1 MSHTD
6 FEEVARSVP
15 SPRRR
20 GEGQGEGW
28 SSAGKTSPAFSRAKD
43 QESSHARQTMRNVI
57 AIKEVDRRVQCAER
71 RLSMRRVGSAA
82 SLLLAFFLTA
92 CTVGPDYRR
101 PVVATPETWRAP
113 AQESAIDLG
122 WWEQFQ
128 DPALRDLI
136 RAALET
142 NHDLRMAVA
151 RVDQARAIAGIARSQ
166 QFPAV
171 NAGASASR
179 GEQSG
184 TRNDFAVAADL
195 SFELDLWGRLR
206 RANEAARAELLATE
220 EARNVVQMTLVSDV
234 ATAYLRLRQ
243 LDLEL
248 ETTRRSV
255 VSRRDSLQIVR
266 DRFDAGLTSALDLH
280 QAEAELALTSAR
292 VPELERL
299 IAQTENQLS
308 VLVGVP
314 PRAIARGRALTA
326 QSAPPEVPAGLPSA
340 LLERRPDIRLA
351 EAALVAANARIGVA
365 KAEFFPRISLTGL
378 FGVESSDLSDLFTS
392 GSRIW
397 GVGGGVAQPIFNAGR
412 IRNNVEFA
420 EARQREALIAY
431 ERAIFQSFR
440 DVEDALVAHRKLRE
454 ALVEQSNAV
463 RSSREALAVA
473 ESRYRSGLTTYLDVL
488 DAQRTLLA
496 AEVDESRV
504 LLSQLV
510 SLVQLYRALGGGWE
524 TPLSEKP
531 VSMVSM

>member
-1 MSHTD
+1 MSRP
-6 FEEVARSVP
+6 EYKGESPAVP
-15 SPRRR
+15 SPRSR

-28 SSAGKTSPAFSRAKD
+28 SSRA
-43 QESSHARQTMRNVI
+43 ARAMQTMQNVI
-57 AIKEVDRRVQCAER
+57 TIKEVDRRVQCAER
-71 RLSMRRVGSAA
+71 RMSIRRFGSAA

-92 CTVGPDYRR
+92 CTLGPDYRR

-113 AQESAIDLG
+113 AAGTAIDLA

-128 DPALRDLI
+128 DPVLRDLI
-136 RAALET
+136 REAVAT
-142 NHDLRMAVA
+142 NHDLRIAVTH
-151 RVDQARAIAGIARSQ
+151 VEQARALAGIARAD
-166 QFPAV
+166 QFPTV
-171 NAGASASR
+171 NAGAGASR
-179 GEQSG
+179 NRVSDTTEPRGFGGESN
-184 TRNDFAVAADL
+184 RFAVAADL

-255 VSRRDSLQIVR
+255 TTRRDSLQIVR
-266 DRFDAGLTSALDLH
+266 DRFDAGLTSSLDLH
-280 QAEAELALTSAR
+280 QAQAELALTAAR

-308 VLVGVP
+308 ILVGAP
-314 PRAIARGRALTA
+314 PRGIARGRELTA
-326 QSAPPEVPAGLPSA
+326 QTAPPAVPAGLPSD

-365 KAEFFPRISLTGL
+365 KAEYFPRISLTGL
-378 FGVESSDLSDLFTS
+378 FGVESSDLSDLFKS

-397 GVGGGVAQPIFNAGR
+397 GAGAGVTQPIFNAGR
-412 IRNNVEFA
+412 IRNNVDFA
-420 EARQREALIAY
+420 ESRQREALIAY
-431 ERAIFQSFR
+431 ERTIYQSLR
-440 DVEDALVAHRKLRE
+440 DVEDALVAHRR
-454 ALVEQSNAV
+454 
-463 RSSREALAVA
+463 SREALTEQSVAVRASRAALEAA

-496 AEVDESRV
+496 AEVEESRV

-510 SLVQLYRALGGGWE
+510 AIVQLYRALGGGWE
-524 TPLSEKP
+524 MPASEKP
-531 VSMVSM
+531 VAMVSL